1 MDTPTTQKYNSIK
14 LFADGGSRGNPG
26 PSASGFVLLTLDDRV
41 ILQKG
46 IYLGTTTNNQAE
58 YRSLKF
64 GLEEAIRLGVKEV
77 LVYMDSQLVIRQM
90 IGQYRVKHHDI
101 LPLFMEIQ
109 SLLKNFDKVDFNHV
123 PREFNKLADAQVNKA
138 LDLKSNV

>member
-1 MDTPTTQKYNSIK
+1 METTIQKYDSLK

-41 ILQKG
+41 IIQRG

-58 YRSLKF
+58 YKSLKF
-64 GLEEAIRLGVKEV
+64 GLEEAIKLGAKDV

-90 IGQYRVKHHDI
+90 LGQYRVKHHDI

-109 SLLKNFDKVDFNHV
+109 DLLKQFDKVEFNHI
-123 PREFNKLADAQVNKA
+123 PREFNKLADAQVNKS